1 MKLKTVAKKTLMKL
15 NQFSPYPIFYSFI
28 MSSGEKAIFD
38 ETIKGVSHYLEFGM
52 GGSTLRAIQKSKA
65 VIYTVESSPGWV
77 AHMRGYASIKR
88 SEKTRLHIFPV
99 EIGPVGN
106 WGYPTSDDLEDRFEA
121 YSSNVFRLINPGLID
136 LALID
141 GRFRVACALKVIL
154 ECHANKRIEIM
165 VHDFWDRPHYHLLL
179 KYLDVVKRIDSLAL
193 FSIKQGVDLS
203 LVKKDYDEY
212 KSEPA

>member
-1 MKLKTVAKKTLMKL
+1 MKLKAAAKKALMKL
-15 NQFSPYPIFYSFI
+15 DQFSPRPIFYPFI
-28 MSSGEKAIFD
+28 MSRGEKAVFD
-38 ETIKGVSHYLEFGM
+38 ETIKRASHYLEFGM
-52 GGSTLRAIQKSKA
+52 GGSTLRAIQKSDA

-106 WGYPTSDDLEDRFEA
+106 WGYPTSDDFKDRFES
-121 YSSNVFRLINPGLID
+121 YSSEVFRSINPELVD

-165 VHDFWDRPHYHLLL
+165 VHDFWERSHYHLLL
-179 KYLDVVKRIDSLAL
+179 RYLDVVKRIDSLAL
-193 FSIKQGVDLS
+193 FSIKQDVDLN

-212 KSEPA
+212 KFKPA